1 MITPDEKPAAPDLGR
16 DGAGSCPDREFV
28 SCFLDGELASG
39 TPEARHIGGC
49 PRCGQALDAYAK
61 IGCGLRQE
69 MAAAVPDDLSR
80 RLGEHVRRRLAEDP
94 PAAPHRP
101 FPLAWPVRIAA
112 MVAVILLAGM
122 ALRGL
127 LQERARVLAARSGV
141 PSAMAPV
148 IAAPEPAP
156 EPPSLI
162 PAPAAMAAVQP
173 TPMAA
178 APGDVAAV
186 DLAPAGLGAAPVR
199 FVVGTEE
206 ARPAAIAA
214 QVRHVWLSDSPS
226 ACCAKFA
233 AAAAAIGIPGDQIS
247 VPDEAS
253 ASSRQVVVKAS
264 RRQLVGLVRQWAG
277 TGHRLISPAQPQ
289 PEQDVFSGQGDEPV
303 QYAAVFV
310 DAASRRP

>member
-1 MITPDEKPAAPDLGR
+1 MIMADGRTVAVPDRPGEGVEP
-16 DGAGSCPDREFV
+16 CPDREFV

-69 MAAAVPDDLSR
+69 MAAAVPGDLSR
-80 RLGEHVRRRLAEDP
+80 RVGEHVRRRLAEE
-94 PAAPHRP
+94 PALSSRP
-101 FPLAWPVRIAA
+101 FPLAWVARVAA
-112 MVAVILLAGM
+112 LVAVVLLAGM
-122 ALRGL
+122 GLRGL
-127 LQERARVLAARSGV
+127 LQERARVLAARSRV
-141 PSAMAPV
+141 PLTMAPV
-148 IAAPEPAP
+148 VREPATEAAPL
-156 EPPSLI
+156 S
-162 PAPAAMAAVQP
+162 PAPAALAADQP
-173 TPMAA
+173 MPMAV

-199 FVVGTEE
+199 FVVGSEE

-233 AAAAAIGIPGDQIS
+233 EVAAAIGIPGDQIS

-253 ASSRQVVVKAS
+253 ASSRQVLVKAS

-277 TGHRLISPAQPQ
+277 TGHRLVSSAQPQ

-310 DAASRRP
+310 DAASHRP